1 MAVLEK
7 IRKQSVL
14 LFIIIIG
21 ALLAFILGDFLNSG
35 RSFFGPG
42 DTVAEVGGVEVK
54 YNRYSE
60 LVDNINEAIKAD
72 RANAEAA
79 GRPYMKF
86 GPEYNDPDYVSE
98 NALQTG
104 IMEVLYNREYDL
116 MGIDVTDE
124 LLQGVI
130 FSPAAANQVMGSL
143 FVSQDEYNAMKANG
157 IVDVASF
164 RDAIDT
170 PSRYGLDEATAQA
183 LSERWKKMEDDL
195 ERQLKYMLYSQMLGG
210 LFQPNKADALVYYEN
225 MNDMATVD
233 YVAIANSTVTDAKV
247 EDADIEAVYEENKGA
262 FRAYDEVREIA
273 YIKVPIEAARAD
285 FEAAEKAV
293 SKLKAD
299 LAISEGTTALSSN
312 KGFKLEDARL
322 TADVINSTP
331 QLAALR
337 DNTGLHAGLVRQ
349 LMTIGNRYTVA
360 KITDVTEGIDN
371 VVFAISMPG
380 TANEIDS
387 IFKDRSITAV
397 DSVITKQG
405 AGMLNSLKTSLINPG
420 IDGGQQMAQ
429 IIGIDP
435 NMFLQIPAVMK
446 ALETTPLKE
455 FTIVNDT
462 INGQALAF
470 GLVVKDRAAAK
481 PVYETSI
488 MTYEVFP
495 SSQTRTRL
503 SQDLHSYV
511 ANNASASS
519 FVEKAAEAG
528 YTVEYN
534 IVDKNSFSVGNGDT
548 PHTRSVVKWIMD
560 ADKDKVSPVFTISN
574 NDGKASHDYFIT
586 AVVTDIIDEDYV
598 PATTTF
604 IKESLKSQA
613 LANKQAKTLIDR
625 YAGKGKTL
633 ADYSKVMGV
642 AVNSGTAVFGNGQ
655 FGNQA
660 QGAVAGAKKGAI
672 VGPVQGNGQV
682 YVFEVKDVKKAD
694 VKKADLDNLYRELG
708 SGYSNVFR
716 SINTQN
722 PRLFVGESCITN
734 NMLHFTQDLS
744 E

>member
-42 DTVAEVGGVEVK
+42 DTVAEVGNVEVK

-60 LVDNINEAIKAD
+60 LVDNINEAVKAD
-72 RANAEAA
+72 RDNAEAQ
-79 GRPYMKF
+79 GRPYINF
-86 GPEYNDPDYVSE
+86 GPEYNDPDYISE

-104 IMEVLYNREYDL
+104 MMEGLYNREYDL

-124 LLQGVI
+124 LLQAVI
-130 FSPAAANQVMGSL
+130 FSPASVNQILSSL
-143 FVSQDEYNAMKANG
+143 FSSQDEYNAMRAQG
-157 IVDVASF
+157 IVDIASF
-164 RDAIDT
+164 RDAIET
-170 PSRYGLDEATAQA
+170 PSRYGLDEASAQA
-183 LSERWKKMEDDL
+183 LSERWKKMETDL

-210 LFQPNKADALVYYEN
+210 LFQPNKADALVHYEN

-247 EDADIEAVYEENKGA
+247 EDADIQAVYDENKGA
-262 FRAYDEVREIA
+262 FRTYGEVREVA

-293 SKLKAD
+293 NKLKAD
-299 LAISEGTTALSSN
+299 LAVTEGTTALGSN
-312 KGFKLEDARL
+312 KGFKLDNARL
-322 TADVINSTP
+322 TNDVISKTP
-331 QLAALR
+331 QLAAMR
-337 DNTGLHAGLVRQ
+337 DSAGLHAGLVRQ
-349 LMTIGNRYTVA
+349 LMTIGNQYTVA

-380 TANEIDS
+380 SVNEIDS
-387 IFKDRSITAV
+387 IFEDRSLVAV

-405 AGMLNSLKTSLINPG
+405 AGMLNTLKTSLINPG
-420 IDGGQQMAQ
+420 IAGGQQMAQ

-446 ALETTPLKE
+446 ALENAPLKE
-455 FTIVNDT
+455 FTVVNDT
-462 INGQALAF
+462 INGNPLAF
-470 GLVVKDRAAAK
+470 GLVVKERGAAQ
-481 PVYETSI
+481 PVYETAI

-495 SSQTRTRL
+495 SSQTRARL

-511 ANNASASS
+511 ANNATASS
-519 FVEKAAEAG
+519 FAEKAAEAG

-534 IVDKNSFSVGNGDT
+534 IIDNNAYTIGAGDT
-548 PHTRSVVKWIMD
+548 PHTRSVVKWAMD
-560 ADKDKVSPVFTISN
+560 ADKDKVSPIFTITN
-574 NDGKASHDYFIT
+574 NDGKASHDYFLA
-586 AVVTDIIDEDYV
+586 AVVTDIFDDDFV
-598 PATTTF
+598 PATSHF
-604 IKESLKSQA
+604 VKESLNSQA
-613 LANKQAKTLIDR
+613 LADKQAKTLIDR

-655 FGNQA
+655 FGNKA
-660 QGAVAGAKKGAI
+660 QGAVAGAKKGAV

-694 VKKADLDNLYRELG
+694 VKKADLDNLYQELRN
-708 SGYSNVFR
+708 GYSTAFR
-716 SINTQN
+716 FINPQS
-722 PRLFVGESCITN
+722 PKLFVGDRNITN
-734 NMLHFTQDLS
+734 NMLHFTQDIT